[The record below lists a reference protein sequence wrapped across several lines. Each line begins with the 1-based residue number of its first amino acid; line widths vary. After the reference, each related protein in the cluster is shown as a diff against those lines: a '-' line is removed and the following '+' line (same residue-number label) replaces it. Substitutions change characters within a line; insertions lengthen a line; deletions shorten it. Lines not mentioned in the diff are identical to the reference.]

1 MELSISCNC
10 VWVVLILAFTGTS
23 RFLSSSE
30 VVCAVYLFGVSHDR
44 NPPPRELRMP
54 RQLWLWLKFD
64 TESSVLELVFL
75 TFLIIRASRC
85 V

>member
-1 MELSISCNC
+1 MELSISSAL
-10 VWVVLILAFTGTS
+10 VVNRLDS
-23 RFLSSSE
+23 RVHWYKSFSLVLR
-30 VVCAVYLFGVSHDR
+30 VVCAVYGVSHDR

-54 RQLWLWLKFD
+54 RQLWLWLKLD

-75 TFLIIRASRC
+75 TFLIVHASRC